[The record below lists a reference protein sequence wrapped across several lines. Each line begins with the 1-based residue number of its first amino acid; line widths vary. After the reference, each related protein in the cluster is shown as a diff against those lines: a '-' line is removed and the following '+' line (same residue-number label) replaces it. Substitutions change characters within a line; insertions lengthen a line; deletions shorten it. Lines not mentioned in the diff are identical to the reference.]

1 MDGLALV
8 ALAFLAGLTACGLAA
23 SAMEIVA
30 GTRVSLG
37 EPFVSSASLCRS
49 AVLVLLAGPYMV
61 ANEALIANRRRD
73 IGAAALVA
81 ILAFCCLWLFA
92 AGVLIVGL
100 VSPQDHLIGCGAS
113 GLDGPA

>member
-1 MDGLALV
+1 MDGLALG
-8 ALAFLAGLTACGLAA
+8 AFAFLAGLTACGLAA
-23 SAMEIVA
+23 TTMEIVA
-30 GTRVSLG
+30 GVRLSLG
-37 EPFVSSASLCRS
+37 EPFVSSTNLCRS

-61 ANEALIANRRRD
+61 ANEALVANRRGD
-73 IGAAALVA
+73 IDAMTLVV

-100 VSPQDHLIGCGAS
+100 VSSRDHLIGCGAS

>member
-8 ALAFLAGLTACGLAA
+8 AFAFLAGLTACGLAGTV
-23 SAMEIVA
+23 MEAVA
-30 GTRVSLG
+30 GVRLSLG

-61 ANEALIANRRRD
+61 ANEAIIANRRRH
-73 IGAAALVA
+73 IGAEALVG
-81 ILAFCCLWLFA
+81 IIAFCCIWLFA

-100 VSPQDHLIGCGAS
+100 VSSDDHLIG
-113 GLDGPA
+113 